1 MVITKI
7 TTSILL
13 RVAEF
18 LFAVAVLGLSAGV
31 LASYNTN
38 IPRVTFNL
46 VVAIFDIIWLAYIAL
61 ITPKTLAGQTPSA
74 VVFACQ
80 IILWIFYL
88 AGWTVIVDEFP
99 KDCNKS
105 FYMRDS
111 KDTCHAYQAI
121 LPFSILNY
129 IVLST
134 ELGLFY
140 SYSLVPEIR
149 NFGGKHLLQNTTYYW
164 GTLFNAETT
173 TATQCCAGIG
183 TGDVVGKDGGVATPH
198 LDEEAVAGNPVNEV
212 KM

>member
-1 MVITKI
+1 MVITNI
-7 TTSILL
+7 TTSIVL

-46 VVAIFDIIWLAYIAL
+46 VVAIFDIIWLAYIAF
-61 ITPKTLAGQTPSA
+61 IAPKTLAGQTPTA

-99 KDCNKS
+99 KDCNES

-140 SYSLVPEIR
+140 GYSLVPEIEILEV
-149 NFGGKHLLQNTTYYW
+149 NIYCKIPLIIGDFYSMLKQQQLHNVVLVLVLVMLL
-164 GTLFNAETT
+164 
-173 TATQCCAGIG
+173 I
-183 TGDVVGKDGGVATPH
+183 
-198 LDEEAVAGNPVNEV
+198 
-212 KM
+212 KMMVLLLLVLMKKQLLVIQ